1 MNFIISI
8 IRTLFRHRWLIL
20 VGTAIFTLLVFYY
33 TRHMQGGY
41 DVKATLYTG
50 VASGYN
56 LESDK
61 RTDWA
66 TVQNS
71 MDNLISIMQ
80 AESTLKRVF
89 LRLFARVLIQGN
101 PDNDND
107 GVTPKI
113 KQLPIWKHICV
124 RKKVTTS
131 MKCSTTITL
140 SIATTL

>member
-101 PDNDND
+101 PDNQRRSH
-107 GVTPKI
+107 PH
-113 KQLPIWKHICV
+113 PP
-124 RKKVTTS
+124 
-131 MKCSTTITL
+131 TITPNNHL
-140 SIATTL
+140 KKQVRIGTGNIKADRTNTSEE